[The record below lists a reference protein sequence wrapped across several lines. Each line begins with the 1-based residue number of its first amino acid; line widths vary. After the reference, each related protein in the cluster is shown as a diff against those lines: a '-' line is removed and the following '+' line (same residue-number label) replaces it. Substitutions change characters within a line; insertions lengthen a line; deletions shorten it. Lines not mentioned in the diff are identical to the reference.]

1 MKYEKMQFTEIRDHS
16 AGYKVVFENGM
27 PKNIDVDI
35 SDNASE
41 RTIEDFE
48 DSLFDRDT
56 KLCKGAD
63 GKLYK
68 VVGYTGTAVK
78 MWAEVELIPNKGERL
93 KQIREFCAG
102 TLQNAQEK
110 TGIPF
115 QNISRWETGTRDIA
129 KASGEMLLKL
139 AEAFG
144 VTIEE
149 LIK

>member
-1 MKYEKMQFTEIRDHS
+1 MKYEEMKFTEIREHS
-16 AGYKVVFENGM
+16 AGYKVIFENGI
-27 PKNIDVDI
+27 PKNYGEDI
-35 SDNASE
+35 SHNASE
-41 RTIEDFE
+41 RTIE